1 MYAWGQTGTYMFRA
15 ALFERKK
22 KWPAIGW
29 LNEKQGIVIR
39 CRTTQVKI
47 KNWSLEEFQ
56 TNGVK
61 IVCQVEACSQN
72 F

>member
-1 MYAWGQTGTYMFRA
+1 MHGERDAHKRTGQHY
-15 ALFERKK
+15 LKEK

-29 LNEKQGIVIR
+29 LNEKQGIFIW
-39 CRTTQVKI
+39 CRTTYVKI

-56 TNGVK
+56 TNAVK